1 MITRVNDFVSIIDT
15 IALGQPRVV
24 AAYLISG
31 KEKALVDM
39 GFESSASNVIED
51 LEKGGVE
58 RDDLDYLLPTHVPLD
73 HSGSCGTL
81 ARRFSK
87 ASVRVHPKGEPHL
100 ADSSK
105 LWKAASEL
113 FGGKLME
120 KCGMPK
126 PIGPKL
132 LRAIDNEETI
142 CLGRGVTLRSIW
154 TPGHASHHLSYVV
167 EGTGTVLTG
176 GVVGTKYPDFR
187 VVIPT
192 TPPTSFNLRL
202 ALESLE
208 RIRETVPTKLLVP
221 TSGS

>member
-1 MITRVNDFVSIIDT
+1 
-15 IALGQPRVV
+15 
-24 AAYLISG
+24 LISG

-51 LEKGGVE
+51 LEKGGVGK
-58 RDDLDYLLPTHVPLD
+58 DDLDYLLPTHVHLD

-87 ASVRVHPKGEPHL
+87 ASIRVHPKGGPHL
-100 ADSSK
+100 ADPSK

-120 KCGMPK
+120 KYGKPK
-126 PIGPKL
+126 PIDSKL
-132 LRAIDNEETI
+132 LRAIDNDETI
-142 CLGRGVTLRSIW
+142 CLGRCVTLRSLW

-176 GVVGTKYPDFR
+176 DAVGTKYPDFPA
-187 VVIPT
+187 VIPA

-208 RIRETVPTKLLVP
+208 RIREIVPTKILAPHFGV
-221 TSGS
+221 